1 MGRLFWVAFLGA
13 PKSDAAEHAKE
24 SPLVMTVP
32 LLVLAVLSVVGGM
45 TWLWPDT
52 LGELIRADLDHLHHM
67 EGYKAAQKRFALRL
81 SSMGGWSV
89 CFLLLLWSGCS

>member
-1 MGRLFWVAFLGA
+1 
-13 PKSDAAEHAKE
+13 
-24 SPLVMTVP
+24 MTVP

-67 EGYKAAQKRFALRL
+67 EGYKAAHKNVLLFGSAAW
-81 SSMGGWSV
+81 GGWSV